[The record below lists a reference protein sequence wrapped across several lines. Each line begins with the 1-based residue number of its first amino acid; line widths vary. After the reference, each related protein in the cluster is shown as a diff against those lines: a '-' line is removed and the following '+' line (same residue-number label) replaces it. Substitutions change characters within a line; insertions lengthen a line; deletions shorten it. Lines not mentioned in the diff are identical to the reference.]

1 MPGVTPQE
9 MEVLNRKKQDKIIG
23 VKATLLS
30 VGDGQDGD
38 FGVCKHKGKVLFATK
53 VSGEWQYSEMKRAKD
68 L

>member
-1 MPGVTPQE
+1 
-9 MEVLNRKKQDKIIG
+9 MEVTQEELNLLRQQKQDRILG
-23 VKATLLS
+23 VKGTLLS
-30 VGDGQDGD
+30 PGDGQDGD